1 MAEAF
6 SKRQE
11 KPTDRTS
18 SHYKQAVAR
27 SIRNPPVGYVVNS
40 HHIQCEYRFEEGQEN
55 VKKFYPL
62 LDSLEQVFS
71 KPLFCCGGS
80 LQPPDI
86 DKFTLKVKPTKD
98 KEHWLEYKLADLPVE
113 ELLKYC
119 SPAPFGDL
127 RKMKT
132 VLDSEVRLAYEIE
145 TERFKIDSSARGLEV
160 VPEGICI
167 EKHIEDTLTPG
178 RYVNL
183 DRYKVNVYSEGGF
196 FKPHADSPSGDEMIG
211 TLVLC
216 LPSPHK
222 GGELCVSHDGLEHVF
237 DFSNHSGDKSKIQ
250 WAAFYS
256 SCIHEVKP
264 VLEGHRVTIT
274 YKITLPNDRHKQRGA
289 EFISG
294 YSVPVKE
301 HFEVS
306 TESLSVIAKNLANV
320 NDELQKI
327 RQQVSGSPSHIGILL
342 KHKYISKG
350 LQQRLLKGEDKVLYD
365 FLIEKQWKC
374 TLMSVLSRYQT
385 AAVYPDS
392 IEDAELEQS
401 HEIYEFNQLPFSPFA
416 VANEAPRN
424 YWPMGF
430 RRDHRKWRAGI
441 PFIDIYRRDENG
453 ALVRNNEGHGQWL
466 ANDVE
471 AVGVDKIYLESA
483 VIVELCEKP

>member
-40 HHIQCEYRFEEGQEN
+40 HNIQWEYRFEEGQED

-132 VLDSEVRLAYEIE
+132 VLDSEVRLAYEISE

-167 EKHIEDTLTPG
+167 EKHIEEGLNG
-178 RYVNL
+178 VN
-183 DRYKVNVYSEGGF
+183 R
-196 FKPHADSPSGDEMIG
+196 
-211 TLVLC
+211 
-216 LPSPHK
+216 
-222 GGELCVSHDGLEHVF
+222 
-237 DFSNHSGDKSKIQ
+237 
-250 WAAFYS
+250 
-256 SCIHEVKP
+256 
-264 VLEGHRVTIT
+264 
-274 YKITLPNDRHKQRGA
+274 
-289 EFISG
+289 
-294 YSVPVKE
+294 
-301 HFEVS
+301 
-306 TESLSVIAKNLANV
+306 
-320 NDELQKI
+320 
-327 RQQVSGSPSHIGILL
+327 
-342 KHKYISKG
+342 
-350 LQQRLLKGEDKVLYD
+350 
-365 FLIEKQWKC
+365 
-374 TLMSVLSRYQT
+374 
-385 AAVYPDS
+385 
-392 IEDAELEQS
+392 
-401 HEIYEFNQLPFSPFA
+401 
-416 VANEAPRN
+416 
-424 YWPMGF
+424 
-430 RRDHRKWRAGI
+430 
-441 PFIDIYRRDENG
+441 
-453 ALVRNNEGHGQWL
+453 
-466 ANDVE
+466 
-471 AVGVDKIYLESA
+471 
-483 VIVELCEKP
+483 